1 MAVSAARRRTI
12 TAGLLLGMLL
22 GALEATVVGTA
33 MPTVIASLGGLNHY
47 SWVFSAYLLTSTA
60 SVPIWGRLSD
70 LYGRRRLYLIGVGLF
85 MIGSALAGISQSM
98 EQLIAFRALQGLGA
112 GALVPLAMTI
122 ISELY
127 TIAERPRVQALFSGI
142 WGVSSIAGPLV
153 GGYLTDALSWRWIFY
168 INIPFGLL
176 TAVVIGATYPGHG
189 RTRTVLVDW
198 AGAALLF
205 AAVTALLAGLS
216 HVSGPAWPWLAGSLV
231 LIAIFAAVERRAP
244 EPILPLA
251 LFERRIVSTSLA
263 IVFLL
268 GVGMFAALAFVPLLV
283 QGVFGGTA
291 SQAGRALTP
300 LFLGW
305 VVMSIASARLTLL
318 IGYRPTAWIGTLLM
332 AFSFVGLAFVH
343 AGVPRWY
350 LHTASLGL
358 GCGMGFAMLSLLLA
372 IQHAVPRSELGI
384 ATSLNQFARSIGAA
398 IGVAAMGAVLS
409 WMLGPGIDLQ
419 AGSAHGALT
428 LDAGGIQRLDAALR
442 AVFAA
447 CAGVSGLAII
457 PLVGLPPVDFGGGMR
472 TSVGEE
478 LLAAETT
485 TIGEK

>member
-1 MAVSAARRRTI
+1 
-12 TAGLLLGMLL
+12 
-22 GALEATVVGTA
+22 

-70 LYGRRRLYLIGVGLF
+70 LYGRRKLYLIGVGLF
-85 MIGSALAGISQSM
+85 MVGSALAGVSQSM
-98 EQLIAFRALQGLGA
+98 GQLIAFRALQGLGA

-127 TIAERPRVQALFSGI
+127 TIAERPRVQALFSGM

-189 RTRTVLVDW
+189 RTRAVSVDW

-205 AAVTALLAGLS
+205 AAVTALLVGLS
-216 HVSGPAWPWLAGSLV
+216 HISGPAWPWLAGSVILCV
-231 LIAIFAAVERRAP
+231 IFAGVERHAP

-251 LFERRIVSTSLA
+251 LFRRRIVSTTLA
-263 IVFLL
+263 VVFLL

-318 IGYRPTAWIGTLLM
+318 VGYRPTAWIGTVLM
-332 AFSFVGLAFVH
+332 ALSFVGLTFVH

-350 LHTASLGL
+350 LHAASLGL
-358 GCGMGFAMLSLLLA
+358 GSGMGFSMLSLLLA

-384 ATSLNQFARSIGAA
+384 ATSLNQFSRSIGAA
-398 IGVAAMGAVLS
+398 VGVAAMGAVLS

-428 LDAGGIQRLDAALR
+428 LDAGGIERLDAALR
-442 AVFAA
+442 AVFAG

-457 PLVGLPPVDFGGGMR
+457 PLIALPPVDFGGGMR
-472 TSVGEE
+472 TSVAEE

-485 TIGEK
+485 TIEEK